1 VRVRVLDPNA
11 LASPGAR
18 RIRLYLR
25 LNGWESAGT
34 ADQGPDIWTRSAD
47 GDVYEVIAPS
57 QGARDFTDRVAELL
71 RTLSVAEDRSES
83 DVLRDLL
90 TVTFDVQYLRTE
102 HEGPPGTAPLRDAA
116 DAVSAAHNL
125 LASATSAL
133 EEPRLVLPNR
143 RPAKTNEFM
152 RKVLAGP
159 TSTGSF
165 LISTWVP
172 IPPRL
177 TQEEDQVLFDDPNEP
192 FERQATRHL
201 SRALTAAQQ
210 ASTEALTSDAGID
223 LFLTREQDGLSANFC
238 EALVALAGEHEVPL
252 GITLAWA
259 LDRPMQ
265 NVPSEFNFATEAISI
280 LREAA
285 RELRQR
291 VPEEVVRVRGNVVRL
306 HRDAVSGAGD
316 VTIAGIVS
324 GDDLGRLRRI
334 SASLAEEDYEQAIA
348 AHQQFSDVEI
358 IGELYQRGTR
368 TYLRDARGF
377 AVHPVVDE
385 PPGT

>member
-1 VRVRVLDPNA
+1 MRVRVLDPSA

-25 LNGWESAGT
+25 LNGWAQEITG
-34 ADQGPDIWTRSAD
+34 QGGPDVWSRQAE

-57 QGARDFTDRVAELL
+57 QTARDFTSRVSELL
-71 RTLSVAEDRSES
+71 NTLSVVEDRSES

-90 TVTFDVQYLRTE
+90 TVTFDVQYLRTG

-116 DAVSAAHNL
+116 DAVAAAHNL
-125 LASATSAL
+125 LASATAAL
-133 EEPRLVLPNR
+133 EEPRLVQPSR
-143 RPAKTNEFM
+143 RPAKTTDFM

-159 TSTGSF
+159 TSVGSF
-165 LISTWVP
+165 VISTWVP

-177 TQEEDQVLFDDPNEP
+177 SPEEDQVLFDDPNEP

-201 SRALTAAQQ
+201 SRALAAAQH
-210 ASTEALTSDAGID
+210 ASDEALSSDAGLD
-223 LFLTREQDGLSANFC
+223 AFLAREQDGISANLC
-238 EALVALAGEHEVPL
+238 EALVALAGEQEVPL

-265 NVPSEFNFATEAISI
+265 NLPSEFSFPTESISV

-291 VPEEVVRVRGNVVRL
+291 LPEEVVRVRGNVVRL

-324 GDDLGRLRRI
+324 GDDLGKLRRI
-334 SASLAEEDYEQAIA
+334 SASLAEEDYEQAIE
-348 AHQQFSDVEI
+348 AHQQFSEVEI
-358 IGELYQRGTR
+358 VGGLYQKGTR

-377 AVHPVVDE
+377 AALPAAAEV
-385 PPGT
+385 PGT

>member
-1 VRVRVLDPNA
+1 MLDPNA

-25 LNGWESAGT
+25 LTGWENGATAG
-34 ADQGPDIWTRSAD
+34 QGPDIWTKNAG
-47 GDVYEVIAPS
+47 GDLYEVIAPT
-57 QGARDFTDRVAELL
+57 QDARDFTARVSELL
-71 RTLSVAEDRSES
+71 RTLSIVEDRSES

-102 HEGPPGTAPLRDAA
+102 HDGPPGTAPLRDAA
-116 DAVSAAHNL
+116 DAVAAAHNL
-125 LASATSAL
+125 LASATAAL
-133 EEPRLVLPNR
+133 EEPRLVLPTR
-143 RPAKTNEFM
+143 RPARTTDFM

-159 TSTGSF
+159 TSEGSF
-165 LISTWVP
+165 VISTWVP

-177 TQEEDQVLFDDPNEP
+177 TPEEDLVLFDDQNEP

-201 SRALTAAQQ
+201 SRALAAAER
-210 ASTEALTSDAGID
+210 ASAEALTSDAGID
-223 LFLTREQDGLSANFC
+223 SFLVREQEGLSANLC
-238 EALVALAGEHEVPL
+238 EALVALAGEQEVPL

-259 LDRPMQ
+259 LDRPMPS
-265 NVPSEFNFATEAISI
+265 VPSEFTFATEAISV

-291 VPEEVVRVRGNVVRL
+291 LPEEIVRVRGNVVRL

-334 SASLAEEDYEQAIA
+334 SASLAEEDYERAIA
-348 AHQQFSDVEI
+348 AHQQFADVEI
-358 IGELYQRGTR
+358 VGEVYQRGTR

-377 AVHPVVDE
+377 VVHPPADE
-385 PPGT
+385 PPT